1 LARKHSLGVQ
11 MGNIAILKNRPF
23 RNTWANVLSP
33 VIVIALSLLFIG
45 GAASVGFSEETAKG
59 AAGTVS
65 KGVEDTGKT
74 LEKVGQDTGKTLERA
89 GQDTSKAIEKAA
101 HDTGDAILARLL
113 GMLKRL
119 AIWAVFGLI
128 AIVVIGVLIG
138 FGLVNLLS
146 RIFTT
151 RPPTV

>member
-1 LARKHSLGVQ
+1 
-11 MGNIAILKNRPF
+11 MGNIAILKNRLF
-23 RNTWANVLSP
+23 RNTSVNVLSP

-45 GAASVGFSEETAKG
+45 GAVSVGSSEETVKS
-59 AAGTVS
+59 AAGAMS
-65 KGVEDTGKT
+65 KGVE
-74 LEKVGQDTGKTLERA
+74 DTGKTLERA

-101 HDTGDAILARLL
+101 HDTGDAILARLI
-113 GMLKRL
+113 GMLKKL

-151 RPPTV
+151 RRPTV

>member
-1 LARKHSLGVQ
+1 
-11 MGNIAILKNRPF
+11 MGNIAILQNRLF
-23 RNTWANVLSP
+23 RNISANVLSA
-33 VIVIALSLLFIG
+33 VIVIAFSLLFIG
-45 GAASVGFSEETAKG
+45 GTASVGFSEETAKA
-59 AAGTVS
+59 AAGVVS

-74 LEKVGQDTGKTLERA
+74 LENAGQDAGKTLEKA
-89 GQDTSKAIEKAA
+89 GQDTRKAIEKAA

-113 GMLKRL
+113 GILKKL

-151 RPPTV
+151 RRPTV